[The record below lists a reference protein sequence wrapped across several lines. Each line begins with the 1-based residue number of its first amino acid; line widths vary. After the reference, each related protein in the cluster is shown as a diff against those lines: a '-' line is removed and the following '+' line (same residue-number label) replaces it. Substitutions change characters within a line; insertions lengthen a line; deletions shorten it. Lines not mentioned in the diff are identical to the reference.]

1 MITEHFE
8 FAGWTDNVRLANDQL
23 EVVIL
28 REVGPRIIS
37 LRPLDGR
44 NVFKVV
50 AEQTGKSQEETWKIR
65 GGHRLW
71 TAPEDYGDPNGLTYV
86 LDNFPVDYEIK
97 GDFHAR
103 VTHVMQKPAQIRRDI
118 SVQLAASGPKIIV
131 EHALTNEGNSPLS
144 FAPWALSVMA
154 PGGFAVIPQPA
165 LGTHPRDFLP
175 NRSIALWPFT
185 DLSDDRVHFGKRFIR
200 LRQADWGPIKFGL
213 RHTEKWAGYILG
225 DHLFLKTIP
234 LIEGKAYP
242 DLGSNFETF
251 TNQEFLELESLG
263 PYSEILTGQTI
274 RHTEIWAVFSGIQLP
289 PVHDEDA
296 FAAAIDPYL
305 KQLL

>member
-1 MITEHFE
+1 MVTERFE
-8 FAGWTDNVRLANDQL
+8 FAGWTDNLRLANDQV

-28 REVGPRIIS
+28 REAGPRIIS
-37 LRPLDGR
+37 LRPLNGL

-50 AEQTGKSQEETWKIR
+50 AEQSGKSQEETWKIR

-86 LDNFPVDYEIK
+86 LDNFPVEYEIK
-97 GDFHAR
+97 GEFHAQ
-103 VTHVMQKPAQIRRDI
+103 VTHFMQKPAQIRRDI
-118 SVQLAASGPKIIV
+118 SLQLAAGGPKITV
-131 EHALTNEGNSPLS
+131 EHSLTNQGNSPLR

-154 PGGFAVIPQPA
+154 PGGFAVIPQPP
-165 LGTHPRDFLP
+165 LGTHPKDFLP
-175 NRSIALWPFT
+175 NRSLTLWPFT
-185 DLSDDRVHFGKRFIR
+185 DLSDDRIRFGQRFIR
-200 LRQADWGPIKFGL
+200 LHQADRGPIKFGL
-213 RHTEKWAGYILG
+213 RHTEKWAGYVLG

-234 LIEGKAYP
+234 LTEGKQYP

-251 TNQEFLELESLG
+251 TNEEFLELESLG
-263 PYSEILTGQTI
+263 PYEEISPGQTAK
-274 RHTEIWAVFSGIQLP
+274 HTEIWAVFSGIQLP
-289 PVHDEDA
+289 HLDDEDG

>member
-1 MITEHFE
+1 MVTEHFE
-8 FAGWTDNVRLANDQL
+8 CAGWTDNLRLANDQV

-28 REVGPRIIS
+28 RAVGPRVIS
-37 LRPLDGR
+37 FRPLSGR

-50 AEQTGKSQEETWKIR
+50 PEQTGKSREGTWQIR

-71 TAPEDYGDPNGLTYV
+71 TAPEDYGDPDGLTYV

-97 GDFHAR
+97 GEFHAQ
-103 VTHVMQKPAQIRRDI
+103 VTHLMQKPAQIRRDI
-118 SVQLAASGPKIIV
+118 SVQLAANGPKIIV
-131 EHALTNEGNSPLS
+131 EHALTNQGSLPLS

-154 PGGFAVIPQPA
+154 PGGFAVIPQPV
-165 LGTHPRDFLP
+165 LGTHPKDFLP
-175 NRSIALWPFT
+175 NRTISLWPFT
-185 DLSDDRVHFGKRFIR
+185 DLSDDRIHFGKRFIR
-200 LRQADWGPIKFGL
+200 LQQADRGPIKFGL

-234 LIEGKAYP
+234 LIDGKEYP

-251 TNQEFLELESLG
+251 TNEEFLELESLG
-263 PYSEILTGQTI
+263 PYDEISAGQTVK
-274 RHTEIWAVFSGIQLP
+274 HTEIWAVFSDVQLP
-289 PVHDEDA
+289 PLHDEDA
-296 FAAAIDPYL
+296 FATAIDPYL

>member
-1 MITEHFE
+1 MVTEHFE
-8 FAGWTDNVRLANDQL
+8 FAGWTDNLRLANDQV

-28 REVGPRIIS
+28 RAVGPRVIS

-50 AEQTGKSQEETWKIR
+50 AEQTGKSREETWKIR

-86 LDNFPVDYEIK
+86 LDNSPVDYEIK
-97 GDFHAR
+97 GEFHLQ
-103 VTHVMQKPAQIRRDI
+103 VTHFMQKPAQIRRDI
-118 SVQLAASGPKIIV
+118 SVQLAANGPKIIV
-131 EHALTNEGNSPLS
+131 EHALTNQGSSPLS

-165 LGTHPRDFLP
+165 LGIHPKDFLP
-175 NRSIALWPFT
+175 NRSLTLWPFT
-185 DLSDDRVHFGKRFIR
+185 DLSDDRIRFGKRFIR
-200 LRQADWGPIKFGL
+200 LQQADRGPIKFGL

-225 DHLFLKTIP
+225 DHLFLKTVP
-234 LIEGKAYP
+234 LVEGKKYP

-263 PYSEILTGQTI
+263 PYDEISAGQTVK
-274 RHTEIWAVFSGIQLP
+274 HTEIWAVFSDVQLP
-289 PVHDEDA
+289 PLHDEDA
-296 FAAAIDPYL
+296 FATAIDPYL